1 MYVFYKDFLRTNTV
15 YKVDF
20 FFFLGTKII
29 AE

>member
-20 FFFLGTKII
+20 FFLGSKII
-29 AE
+29 AD